1 MQMINVLQRLAE
13 LDADNPNVIQEGSI
27 QQGIWTANAPK
38 PGQPNVPPPMPDEG
52 PTDGSTK
59 PAGKIPPGMTVDQ
72 AKQHPAYK
80 TNPKFKAEVDAA
92 SKWSASKPAP
102 TNPGFK
108 SIRGNVP
115 SPDDMATSP
124 PPRRESA
131 DLAECGPMGMM
142 SGGMDHHTPASISMT
157 ADSGPELSG
166 MLADIMKLA
175 GVHQVEPHHLGI
187 EPEHDH
193 SDVEV
198 ISAEPTPIDG
208 SDETEIMR
216 SMMDR
221 MNGEMDDEE
230 EADEGMYDNSPADTA
245 PPAPFDANEFAHR
258 ENQPDQ
264 GDRMDGDKPKAFA
277 TMEEQ
282 LMADWKQFMTE
293 GVAEG
298 EDWTGSLYD
307 PDWLPKGKKK
317 PKLSDIKV
325 KFPPKKQ
332 EPKQQG
338 VEPKKQGV
346 SGGSKSTKT
355 YNDGIEDSIELLKT
369 LSGNSIDYIIDR
381 LQDYQYAY
389 EKKHGVAKGT
399 GRMET
404 YNDGIED
411 SIELL
416 KTLSGNSI
424 DYIIDRLQD
433 YQYAYEKKQG
443 VAEAAKWR
451 HDDLEGKTWRSAD
464 WDDGDLSPGKI
475 QIDRHGKDVDDS
487 GDELN
492 ARPGMWGGKY
502 KRMTKKGTPT
512 QHELGMQNNTK
523 MRMKMQNKK
532 GGLTGPKGRLP
543 EE

>member
-1 MQMINVLQRLAE
+1 MQMIDLMQRLAE
-13 LDADNPNVIQEGSI
+13 LDAGNPNVIREGQDSPTL
-27 QQGIWTANAPK
+27 QQLKAMLQKYSGTPFIFQLNKRIADQQWREAN
-38 PGQPNVPPPMPDEG
+38 
-52 PTDGSTK
+52 
-59 PAGKIPPGMTVDQ
+59 GKGDP
-72 AKQHPAYK
+72 
-80 TNPKFKAEVDAA
+80 VDA
-92 SKWSASKPAP
+92 SGRPVPVLSPEEFQKKYPTYLKTGEKPAP
-102 TNPGFK
+102 ATDGKKNWL
-108 SIRGNVP
+108 VT
-115 SPDDMATSP
+115 PDEAKASQDAEAAAQFTLK
-124 PPRRESA
+124 ENA
-131 DLAECGPMGMM
+131 ELAECGMMPMPGM
-142 SGGMDHHTPASISMT
+142 GGQPHTPASISMT
-157 ADSGPELSG
+157 ANSGPELSG

-175 GVHQVEPHHLGI
+175 GVHQVEPAHLGI
-187 EPEHDH
+187 EHEPAVLTAEPSMDLDHDH
-193 SDVEV
+193 SN
-198 ISAEPTPIDG
+198 G
-208 SDETEIMR
+208 EIMR
-216 SMMDR
+216 SVMDK
-221 MNGEMDDEE
+221 MNPDMDDEE
-230 EADEGMYDNSPADTA
+230 ETDEGMWDNSPADTE

-258 ENQPDQ
+258 ENQPGQ
-264 GDRMDGDKPKAFA
+264 GDRMDGDKPKGFP

-338 VEPKKQGV
+338 VEPKQQGV
-346 SGGSKSTKT
+346 AGGSKSTKT

-451 HDDLEGKTWRSAD
+451 HDDLEDKTWRSAD

-523 MRMKMQNKK
+523 MRMKMQNKQ